1 MKLPSP
7 HVRSITAGPLTRYS
21 RRASRAMASIGM
33 SAVLL
38 LDFLALDD
46 ITTGLGEGFGLEYLM
61 LLISLPALAVL
72 ARVAIREY

>member
-1 MKLPSP
+1 
-7 HVRSITAGPLTRYS
+7 
-21 RRASRAMASIGM
+21 MASIGM